1 MSDEYDIHIK
11 QQNSLNN
18 S

>member
-1 MSDEYDIHIK
+1 MSVEYDIHIK
-11 QQNSLNN
+11 QHNSLNN